1 MYSCRALTDPR
12 TADNF
17 RAIEHYRG
25 TMLRVNSLASPLL
38 VALVGFAALGVSG
51 CDGCGQGSIAE
62 GRQAEIQLDPRTIVF
77 DTIVIGTSQERWIT
91 VENTGQTELEI
102 LDQSWRGDSSEF
114 TTQGLRGLAVAA
126 GATATFSIVYTPA
139 NPELDDATL
148 IIDSNAGDEPRVFV
162 DVLSQGQSSRLF
174 AEPNP
179 VNFTAER
186 LNEPVLADV
195 TLFNLGSRPFTID
208 SMRMATGLGHFALVD
223 PPELPANIGP
233 DDELVLQVAY
243 EPATGGSHADRL
255 LIGCDADNC
264 EEGRFLVDLSGTSL
278 SPYLV
283 LSPGEVGFGA
293 IPIGDTVTAVVTAR
307 NDGQADAVIDSLT
320 IAPNPVDGDDE
331 IRIVSID
338 GADYDG
344 LGDLVLGPD
353 ESAEI
358 VVSYSP
364 VDNADDI
371 ETFVARS
378 NDPELPIQSVRL
390 AGRAASSRLEVFPL
404 LVDFGAAAPGFSTVD
419 KEVVIR
425 NAGTDLLDMSPL
437 TYRADGEG
445 AITML
450 NLDLMPA
457 ELAPDET
464 FTLRMRFDPPR
475 LDDTSVDSY
484 FGSLIVNPLNDPAT
498 TEVIVQLQAFRADSP
513 ECELLLI
520 GPSINFGTVP
530 RGTRAE
536 GTTLLRNRGSGP
548 CEVVSAALERSIF
561 DIVFSNYFDF
571 VSLEP
576 AAPFTLGPGDEAT
589 LTASYF
595 PRALTPLSETF
606 GDRGSIELRV
616 QDPFADVREVSCGTG
631 GSIGGR
637 ACGVDLNG
645 RSAIAELSVIPGN
658 LDVGLVTLGCNSQT
672 QALRVYNTGS
682 AEVQVTAI
690 GLEGCTEEFSLSGL
704 PRLPA
709 ALVRGEFLQF
719 DLTYA
724 PIDLGEDRCRIVV
737 EGTSEGGGRIV
748 VPIRGEGVD
757 FSRTVDRFE
766 QVSGRSVDVLFVVD
780 NSGSM
785 GEEQSNLARNFDA
798 FIRSADAWESDFQIG
813 VVTTQIDGD
822 VRDPSEGG
830 SRAPGE
836 LLGGIRI
843 ITPATP
849 SYASVFS
856 ENARVGT
863 GDPGTAESGLESAR
877 IALTDPVITDLD
889 APCDEECVEPY
900 SCVSHPTLGS
910 ACGGYNRG
918 FLREDAS
925 LEIVFVS
932 DEEDQS
938 RADLTF
944 FIDFF
949 SSIKGVLNDTL
960 FHASAIVGPPGGCSS
975 AAGDAVEGERYI
987 GVSDATGGETASIC
1001 DSEFSTVLESIGER
1015 AFGLRRQFFLS
1026 RVADPATVEMYDLAS
1041 CAGSSRTPRTTGWI
1055 YDRDAN
1061 AVVFDEGAEPPAD
1074 DCFEVEY
1081 EAACF

>member
-1 MYSCRALTDPR
+1 
-12 TADNF
+12 
-17 RAIEHYRG
+17 
-25 TMLRVNSLASPLL
+25 MLRVNSFASIPLL
-38 VALVGFAALGVSG
+38 ALVTLAAIASSG

-62 GRQAEIQLDPRTIVF
+62 GRQAEIQIDPRTVAF
-77 DTIVIGTSQERWIT
+77 DTIEIGTSQEQWIT
-91 VENTGQTELEI
+91 VENTGQTTLEI
-102 LDQSWRGDSSEF
+102 QDHQWRGDSAEF
-114 TTQGLRGLAVAA
+114 STQGLTGLSVAP
-126 GATATFSIVYTPA
+126 GDTATFAIIYSAADPD
-139 NPELDDATL
+139 LDDATL
-148 IIDSNAGDEPRVFV
+148 IIDSNAGREPRVFI

-179 VNFTAER
+179 MNFTAER
-186 LNEPVLADV
+186 LNEPILADV
-195 TLFNLGSRPFTID
+195 RLFNLGSRPFTID
-208 SMRMATGLGHFALVD
+208 SMRMATGLGHFSLVD
-223 PPELPANIGP
+223 PPELPAQIGA
-233 DDELVLQVAY
+233 DDELILQVAY
-243 EPATGGSHADRL
+243 APSTGGAHADRL
-255 LIGCDADNC
+255 LVGCDADNC
-264 EEGRFLVDLSGTSL
+264 EDGRFQVELFGTSL

-283 LSPGEVGFGA
+283 LTPGEVGFGA

-320 IAPNPVDGDDE
+320 IAPNPLDGDDE
-331 IRIVSID
+331 IQIVTID

-344 LGDLVLGPD
+344 LGELVLGPD

-358 VVSYSP
+358 VLSYSP
-364 VDNADDI
+364 ADNADDL
-371 ETFVARS
+371 ETLVARS

-390 AGRAASSRLEVFPL
+390 AGRAASPRLEVFPI
-404 LVDFGAAAPGFSTVD
+404 LVDFGAAAPGFTTVD
-419 KEVVIR
+419 KDVVIR
-425 NAGTDLLDMSPL
+425 NAGTDTLDMSPL
-437 TYRADGEG
+437 TYRPDGEG

-450 NLDLMPA
+450 NIDLMPA
-457 ELAPDET
+457 ALEPGES

-475 LDDTSVDSY
+475 VEETNVDAY
-484 FGSLIVNPLNDPAT
+484 FGSVIVNPLNDPAT
-498 TEVIVQLQAFRADSP
+498 SEVIVQLQAFRSDSP
-513 ECELLLI
+513 ECELLLV
-520 GPSINFGTVP
+520 GPTINFGTVP

-536 GTTLLRNRGSGP
+536 GTSQLRNRGSGP
-548 CEVVSAALERSIF
+548 CEIVSAALERSIF

-571 VSLEP
+571 VSLDP
-576 AAPFTLGPGDEAT
+576 APPFTLGPGDEAT

-595 PRALTPLSETF
+595 PRTLTPLSETF

-616 QDPFADVREVSCGTG
+616 QDPFAEVREVSCGSG
-631 GSIGGR
+631 GTTGGR
-637 ACGVDLNG
+637 ACGVDLQG
-645 RSAIAELSVIPGN
+645 RSAIAQISVIPGN

-672 QALRVYNTGS
+672 QELRVYNTGT
-682 AEVQVTAI
+682 AEVEVSAI
-690 GLEGCTEEFSLSGL
+690 GLEGCSEEFSLSSV

-709 ALVRGEFLQF
+709 TLVRGEFLEF
-719 DLTYA
+719 SLTYA
-724 PIDLGEDRCRIVV
+724 PVDLGEDRCRIVV
-737 EGTSEGGGRIV
+737 EGTTEGGGRIV
-748 VPIRGEGVD
+748 VPIQGEGVD

-766 QVSGRSVDVLFVVD
+766 QVSGRAVDVLFVVD

-798 FIRSADAWESDFQIG
+798 FIEAADAWESDFQIG

-822 VRDPSEGG
+822 VSDRAGGG
-830 SRAPGE
+830 SRDPGE
-836 LLGGIRI
+836 LLGTPRI

-849 SYASVFS
+849 GYASVFS
-856 ENARVGT
+856 ENVRVGT

-877 IALTDPVITDLD
+877 LALTDPVITDLD
-889 APCDEECVEPY
+889 APCDEDCIEPY

-918 FLREDAS
+918 FLRDDAS

-949 SSIKGVLNDTL
+949 SSIKGTLNDTL

-975 AAGDAVEGERYI
+975 SDGDAVEGERYI

-1001 DSEFSTVLESIGER
+1001 DSEFSSALESIGTR

-1026 RVADPATVEMYDLAS
+1026 RVADPATVEVFDLAS
-1041 CAGSSRTPRTTGWI
+1041 CGGSSRTPRGSGWT

-1061 AVVFDEGAEPPAD
+1061 AIVFDEGAEPLAD
-1074 DCFEVEY
+1074 ECFEVEY